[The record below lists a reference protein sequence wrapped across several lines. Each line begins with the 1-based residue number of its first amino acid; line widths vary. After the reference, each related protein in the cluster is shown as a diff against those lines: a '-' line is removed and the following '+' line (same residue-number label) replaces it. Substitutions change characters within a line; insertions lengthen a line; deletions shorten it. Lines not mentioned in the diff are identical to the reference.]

1 MLKLLIQIRKCL
13 KKYSIIKWSSRS
25 MPQQYKAKMKT
36 VLRDIL
42 ILFSGLIFQNVILP
56 DSLRIIVF
64 LNFSNILLPNCI
76 NNYIM
81 LD

>member
-1 MLKLLIQIRKCL
+1 
-13 KKYSIIKWSSRS
+13 